1 MCVCVC
7 VYNLLLNVRVSIRLF
22 IDPKPLNKAL
32 KRNRYPL
39 LTIDD
44 LLAKLTNA
52 KVFTVVDTKNGF
64 WHVPLDDE
72 SSYLTTFGTPWSRY
86 RWTRVPFGIS
96 SVPEEFQRRLDNA
109 LQGFEGVMP
118 IFYDI
123 LIFGAGHTEAE
134 WPTMMQS

>member
-1 MCVCVC
+1 MCVC

-52 KVFTVVDTKNGF
+52 KVFTVVDTKNRF
-64 WHVPLDDE
+64 LAR
-72 SSYLTTFGTPWSRY
+72 TTR
-86 RWTRVPFGIS
+86 
-96 SVPEEFQRRLDNA
+96 
-109 LQGFEGVMP
+109 
-118 IFYDI
+118 
-123 LIFGAGHTEAE
+123 
-134 WPTMMQS
+134 